1 MVRTTPELVAGIIEA
16 DAAISMTPFI
26 AVASSV
32 VDDHCLGVGLSVA
45 KLLLIETWL
54 GAHFYSLRDRRVAS
68 ESAGPVSESK
78 DPVVLGK
85 ALEQSTYGQTAMMLD
100 TSGKLSAW
108 NAAIVKGLAM
118 PPEIAYLGTCP
129 GETYGN
135 YF

>member
-1 MVRTTPELVAGIIEA
+1 MVRTTPEAVAEIIEA

-32 VDDHCLGVGLSVA
+32 VDDHCLGVGLTDA

-54 GAHFYSLRDRRVAS
+54 GAHFYSLRDRRVVS
-68 ESAGPVSESK
+68 EKAGPVSENK

-100 TSGKLSAW
+100 TSGKLAAW
-108 NAAIVKGLAM
+108 NKAVVEGRSQA
-118 PPEIAYLGTCP
+118 PEITYLGTCP
-129 GETYGN
+129 EDVVYGD
-135 YF
+135 Y